1 MGFVKQLTRTLPAVV
16 AGGAIG
22 GLGTRPTSP
31 WYRKL
36 DRPDWEPPPEVFAP
50 VWTTLYAMIAGSS
63 AKAMAKME
71 EEQRRSMQRAL
82 WLNMG
87 LNAGWCWL
95 FFTAERPRLALGEI
109 ILLEASTLSLI
120 KKAGAVD
127 KVAAAGLAPYAA
139 WNGFAAALNASIVA
153 RND

>member
-1 MGFVKQLTRTLPAVV
+1 MGFVKQLARTVPAVV
-16 AGGAIG
+16 AGAGIG
-22 GLGTRPTSP
+22 FLGTTPDSP

-63 AKAMAKME
+63 AKAMARMDDD
-71 EEQRRSMQRAL
+71 QRRSMQRAL

-95 FFTAERPRLALGEI
+95 FFSAERPKLAMAEI
-109 ILLEASTLSLI
+109 VLLEASTLSLI

-127 KVAAAGLAPYAA
+127 KVAAAGLTPYAV
-139 WNGFAAALNASIVA
+139 WNGFAATLNASIVA
-153 RND
+153 RNG